1 MVNTAA
7 SPWGDTEFH
16 LDKGMVT
23 DYSCKKGKDR
33 SPKVNIKRGFL
44 VTYIFIKLHKTVSY
58 KTKVLISAGLGFHAI
73 TQSTVG
79 S

>member
-1 MVNTAA
+1 MVANTAT

-16 LDKGMVT
+16 FDKAMVT

-33 SPKVNIKRGFL
+33 SSKVNIKRGFL
-44 VTYIFIKLHKTVSY
+44 VTYIFIKFIKLY
-58 KTKVLISAGLGFHAI
+58 KTKVLISAGLCFHAI